1 MRMIRKCLISTGIV
15 IMIVLNIVLYASAQ
29 HVLPR
34 LSAGR
39 HFAIDIE
46 QDGKPVVI
54 EEHQVRLQKA
64 PFTLVFYF
72 PRQEGILV
80 NASFTSES
88 FQPAQ
93 TGQPF
98 DEIPGF
104 SDLGMAEEA
113 FNPRVMLMITSKAPH
128 FWYYANAAE
137 HRFNEV
143 EKEDGFLVCRR
154 IVANVMYRD
163 TTKQIVPVKE
173 IPEDSLYLV
182 FMKTVWTKDY
192 SQQIE
197 QQREYLKITFQ

>member
-1 MRMIRKCLISTGIV
+1 MIRKCLLSIGIV
-15 IMIVLNIVLYASAQ
+15 ITIMLNMVLHASAQ

-39 HFAIDIE
+39 HFEIDIE
-46 QDGKPVVI
+46 QNGKLVVI
-54 EEHQVRLQKA
+54 EDHQVTLQKA

-72 PRQEGILV
+72 PQQEGILV
-80 NASFTSES
+80 NASFTPES
-88 FQPAQ
+88 YEPAS

-98 DEIPGF
+98 DDIPGF

-128 FWYYANAAE
+128 FWYYANGAE

-143 EKEDGFLVCRR
+143 KKENGFLVCRR

-163 TTKQIVPVKE
+163 TTKEIVPVKK
-173 IPEDSLYLV
+173 IPEDTLYLV